1 MFGKKR
7 IQELETLLMEIQS
20 NSENN
25 YKDAAKEAYQQFW
38 NVLEI
43 KQKANQIS
51 AKTYAYY
58 EKEGRKWQGKMQNY
72 HHQNNVKSF

>member
-38 NVLEI
+38 NVRN
-43 KQKANQIS
+43 KA
-51 AKTYAYY
+51 KG
-58 EKEGRKWQGKMQNY
+58 KPDFRKNTCLL
-72 HHQNNVKSF
+72 